1 LSGQWQNIA
10 RLIPSLP
17 SEEELDTLNQ
27 LAAESVKA
35 REGYSSS
42 CEAIR
47 EAAGELQAKKLDL
60 EGALRAVE
68 DALTEGTAP
77 DGQGPSLSAALE
89 KYAEKVRELPGVS
102 NGYAASYAA
111 LDPAIRSRLTSEDDV
126 RFLGVLIDG
135 LERWSDI
142 RVSFEINRIVDE
154 LQELVRQCRQLV
166 EVKQKQILGLRDKEI
181 KTWYQLLSGSAEV
194 GYSGII
200 PGTDNLELRAYTF
213 AKGMMAAPNLSASQ
227 LNCIGLAVYLATC
240 CRTGSPFKM
249 VLFDDPIQS
258 MDDEH
263 TEAFKKQVISKLLSS
278 GFQVILLSHMDNF
291 VDDVERLY
299 RQHAP
304 LYYKLESYTESGP
317 NVIWK
322 GPEIRKL
329 LNEVKKNKD
338 AQNEGYRKE
347 SVQTLRQFVERFV
360 KDIFTAESGQSVSK
374 RFENKAWNELR
385 HLLRQCQKFE
395 AEDEAILEDT
405 HTFTSRHLHTDGSL
419 PHKVP
424 SSHNIN
430 PHYESMKLLSEKY
443 SKILLL
449 D

>member
-1 LSGQWQNIA
+1 
-10 RLIPSLP
+10 
-17 SEEELDTLNQ
+17 
-27 LAAESVKA
+27 
-35 REGYSSS
+35 
-42 CEAIR
+42 
-47 EAAGELQAKKLDL
+47 
-60 EGALRAVE
+60 
-68 DALTEGTAP
+68 
-77 DGQGPSLSAALE
+77 
-89 KYAEKVRELPGVS
+89 
-102 NGYAASYAA
+102 
-111 LDPAIRSRLTSEDDV
+111 V